1 MLSLAATFENSE
13 GKTHRWRMKDPDP
26 NKPNEVIKATLEKL
40 TTLNLFEK
48 DGVKLFQKVTGAK
61 FIEKIATP
69 VFNKEQE
76 ETVSEPIK
84 EEVPVVEPIVE
95 PIVEPVVEV
104 VKNSAELPRDLQKL
118 IVDQEMIEP
127 ELMRL
132 VFKLPEGVKEGD
144 MNQMEAVSLMM
155 ALKPQNS
162 TIVDLDQDEKHPDRF
177 ILTIRIDEPDPE
189 AMQSPPAKGKRRR
202 LLGWLKK

>member
-26 NKPNEVIKATLEKL
+26 NKSNDAIKATLEKL

-61 FIEKIATP
+61 FIEKIVTP

-95 PIVEPVVEV
+95 PVVEV
-104 VKNSAELPRDLQKL
+104 AENSAELPRDLQKL
-118 IVDQEMIEP
+118 IVEQKMIEP

-132 VFKLPEGVKEGD
+132 VFKLPEGVEEGD

-189 AMQSPPAKGKRRR
+189 ATQSPPAKGKRRR

>member
-26 NKPNEVIKATLEKL
+26 NKPNDVIKATLEKL

-61 FIEKIATP
+61 FIEKIVTP

-95 PIVEPVVEV
+95 PVVEV
-104 VKNSAELPRDLQKL
+104 AENSAELPRDLQKL
-118 IVDQEMIEP
+118 IVEQKMIEP

-132 VFKLPEGVKEGD
+132 VFKLPEGVEEGD
-144 MNQMEAVSLMM
+144 MSQMEAVSLMM

-177 ILTIRIDEPDPE
+177 ILTIRIDEPEPE
-189 AMQSPPAKGKRRR
+189 ARQSPPQKESEG
-202 LLGWLKK
+202 GC

>member
-26 NKPNEVIKATLEKL
+26 NKSNDAIKATLEKL

-61 FIEKIATP
+61 FIEKIVTP

-84 EEVPVVEPIVE
+84 EKVPVVEPIA
-95 PIVEPVVEV
+95 EPVVEV
-104 VKNSAELPRDLQKL
+104 AENSAELPRDLQNL
-118 IVDQEMIEP
+118 IVEREMIESG
-127 ELMRL
+127 LMRL
-132 VFKLPEGVKEGD
+132 VFKLPEGVEEGD
-144 MNQMEAVSLMM
+144 MNQMEAAALIM
-155 ALKPQNS
+155 ALKPQNG
-162 TIVDLDQDEKHPDRF
+162 TIEDIDQDAEKPDRF
-177 ILTIRIDEPDPE
+177 ILTISIDDLEPE
-189 AMQSPPAKGKRRR
+189 ATKSPPIKRKR
-202 LLGWLKK
+202 LLERLKE

>member
-61 FIEKIATP
+61 FIEKIVTP

-84 EEVPVVEPIVE
+84 EEAPVVE

-104 VKNSAELPRDLQKL
+104 AENSAELPRDLQKL
-118 IVDQEMIEP
+118 IVEQEMIEP

-132 VFKLPEGVKEGD
+132 VFKLPEGVEEGD
-144 MNQMEAVSLMM
+144 MSQMEAVSLMM

-162 TIVDLDQDEKHPDRF
+162 TIVDFDQDEKHPDRF
-177 ILTIRIDEPDPE
+177 ILTIRIDETDPE
-189 AMQSPPAKGKRRR
+189 ARQSPPVKRRR
-202 LLGWLKK
+202 LLGWLKE

>member
-26 NKPNEVIKATLEKL
+26 NKPNDVIKATLEKL

-61 FIEKIATP
+61 FIEKIVTP

-95 PIVEPVVEV
+95 PVVAVAE
-104 VKNSAELPRDLQKL
+104 NSAELPSDLQKL
-118 IVDQEMIEP
+118 IVEQKMIESG
-127 ELMRL
+127 LMRL
-132 VFKLPEGVKEGD
+132 VFKLPEGVEEGD

-189 AMQSPPAKGKRRR
+189 ATQSPPRKRKAKAAVR
-202 LLGWLKK
+202 LV